1 MGVLSSRLHLVLRLT
16 THGFLFPLLRFISA
30 LMTLMAILTGGQPY
44 ERRRVV
50 NIILTWILEK
60 EAVKRCVMT
69 QKDLVLAV
77 FEFLVLLQKS

>member
-1 MGVLSSRLHLVLRLT
+1 
-16 THGFLFPLLRFISA
+16 
-30 LMTLMAILTGGQPY
+30 MTLMAILTGGQPY